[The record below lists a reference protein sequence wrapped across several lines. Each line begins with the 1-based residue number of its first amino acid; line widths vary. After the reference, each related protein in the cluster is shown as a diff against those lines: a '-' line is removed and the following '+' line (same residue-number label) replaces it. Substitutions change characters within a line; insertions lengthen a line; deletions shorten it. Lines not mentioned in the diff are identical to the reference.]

1 MIMLIN
7 IKNSLKNVALS
18 VNTGTFFPREAFY
31 IEKQQKNLIN
41 KYIYVYTHMHVHTR
55 TNEHYCSSY
64 RRTSEEKPLS

>member
-7 IKNSLKNVALS
+7 TTNSLKNVVLS

-41 KYIYVYTHMHVHTR
+41 EYIYVYTHTR
-55 TNEHYCSSY
+55 TNEHYCSCY